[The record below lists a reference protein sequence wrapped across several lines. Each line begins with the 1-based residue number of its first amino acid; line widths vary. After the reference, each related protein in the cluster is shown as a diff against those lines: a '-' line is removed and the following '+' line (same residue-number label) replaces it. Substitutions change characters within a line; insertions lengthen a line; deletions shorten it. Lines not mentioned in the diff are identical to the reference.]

1 MEGERK
7 FNCYFIILKVR
18 FDYIRIQNECYILF
32 IDSMDDLI
40 LLFIFGMLNDGKF
53 RVDVEYI

>member
-18 FDYIRIQNECYILF
+18 FDYIRIQNERYILF

>member
-1 MEGERK
+1 MEGEWK

-18 FDYIRIQNECYILF
+18 FDYMRIQNECYILF